1 MPHSFRS
8 LFALM
13 LLPLVVRVAAGDG
26 PVIFPPPAAPIA
38 AAEAEDPN
46 STPWHPPGK
55 PPEPA
60 VAPQDT
66 LPEPELP
73 LPENG
78 GTTGRPL
85 TADEAAATPLL
96 PEGDVKAGEEDW
108 YLPTYWF
115 GPEPWDTGIELGL
128 NGSNGNQDSL
138 SLRTG
143 GYIKRESRFSKLD
156 FSGYYNRTSAGSVTT
171 QNNAQLDV
179 RNDWL
184 LDEHSP
190 WTLFATSTGFYDE
203 FQSFDAQVNA
213 NTGIGYRF
221 WHEPARE
228 LTGRVGGGAS
238 REFGG
243 PDDRWVPES
252 LFGVEYSQK
261 FFATQKFYGKLD
273 YFPEWDQVG
282 EYRTVADVG
291 WEVELVR
298 PSNLSLKISA
308 IDRYDSTPSGGN
320 PHLLNYSVLMLMK
333 L

>member
-1 MPHSFRS
+1 MPHSLRS
-8 LFALM
+8 LLALM
-13 LLPLVVRVAAGDG
+13 LLTLAVRAAAGDE
-26 PVIFPPPAAPIA
+26 PAIFPPPTPIA
-38 AAEAEDPN
+38 AVDAENAN
-46 STPWHPPGK
+46 STPWQPPAK
-55 PPEPA
+55 SPEPA
-60 VAPQDT
+60 AVPQDT

-73 LPENG
+73 LPENE

-85 TADEAAATPLL
+85 TSDEAAAASLL
-96 PEGDVKAGEEDW
+96 PDEKVNDETAGW
-108 YLPTYWF
+108 YQPTYWF

-128 NGSNGNQDSL
+128 NGSSGNQNSL

-156 FSGYYNRTSAGSVTT
+156 LSGYYNRTSDGSDTT

-190 WTLFATSTGFYDE
+190 WTLFATSTCFYDE
-203 FQSFDAQVNA
+203 FQSFDAQLNA
-213 NTGIGYRF
+213 DTGIGYRF
-221 WHEPARE
+221 WHEPARQ
-228 LTGRVGGGAS
+228 LIGRVGGGTS

-252 LFGVEYSQK
+252 MLGVEYSQK
-261 FFATQKFYGKLD
+261 FFETQKFYGKLD
-273 YFPEWDQVG
+273 YFHEWDQVG

-308 IDRYDSTPSGGN
+308 TDRYDSTPSGGN